1 MVSGWGKPT
10 IISPKE
16 FLIAEPISPFQSLA
30 LVTTITLFTLP
41 REFLNTNLSVP
52 MQEVSKTATIN
63 IENKFF
69 IISFYKF

>member
-1 MVSGWGKPT
+1 MVSGWGKPN

-69 IISFYKF
+69 IIRFYKF